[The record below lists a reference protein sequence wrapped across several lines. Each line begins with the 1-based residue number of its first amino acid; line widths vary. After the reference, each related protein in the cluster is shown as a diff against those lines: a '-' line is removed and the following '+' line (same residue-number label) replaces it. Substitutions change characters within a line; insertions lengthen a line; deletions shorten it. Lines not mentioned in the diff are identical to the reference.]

1 MGKHIPTCTPCLQN
15 KEANP
20 MAPFAVCK
28 NQNCSFVFDMGETED
43 APGQPAPNHCPL
55 CQAKTAWYCPECSCP
70 FIRIP
75 TPLTARCWHCG
86 LDLYRSVRYR
96 RRCSHA
102 ADPRASECCDQIGPL
117 REHEMCHWNCW
128 DGKRLSLTTGL
139 TSVGA
144 GGEFPAMGQAK
155 CSRFC
160 VRARL
165 RARMKN
171 VSAA

>member
-1 MGKHIPTCTPCLQN
+1 
-15 KEANP
+15 

-28 NQNCSFVFDMGETED
+28 NRECSFVFDMECTED
-43 APGQPAPNHCPL
+43 TPILLPRNHCPL
-55 CQAKTAWYCPECSCP
+55 CHAKTAWYCPECFCP

-102 ADPRASECCDQIGPL
+102 ADPRTSECCDQIGPL
-117 REHEMCHWNCW
+117 REHGMCHWNCW
-128 DGKRLSLTTGL
+128 NGEQLSPAEPL
-139 TSVGA
+139 TSVRA
-144 GGEFPAMGQAK
+144 RGESPAMGPAK
-155 CSRFC
+155 CSRLC

-165 RARMKN
+165 RGRMKN
-171 VSAA
+171 VSAV